1 MQFPERLIQLR
12 TQRGLSQEELAAA
25 LNVSRQTIGKWE
37 NGQVQPELPGLL
49 AISRF
54 FAISLDALVKGG
66 CCELSA
72 PAISPDADF
81 VAFLLRAKRS
91 TYAAHAPEGTPC
103 RPGSRDL
110 SYAEGSMSYLDSYFG
125 GNSFHGQETVWE
137 SGRAI
142 WCMNYSGRTLA
153 PTFSGDFLKRAL
165 QRGTPDALIA
175 ARSFS
180 SKTATPT
187 FAEARDLLNGSAAPK
202 PFSLG
207 NNSYTNVGFT
217 ADGCA
222 EAFPKEPYGVLS
234 IHQYLFAYYKGSP
247 KWRAFYSVTYNEKA
261 PRAEKLLYQRKKEAI

>member
-12 TQRGLSQEELAAA
+12 TQRGLSQEELAEA

-81 VAFLLRAKRS
+81 VAFLLSAKRS
-91 TYAAHAPEGTPC
+91 TYAAHAPEGTSC
-103 RPGSRDL
+103 RPGSHDL

-137 SGRAI
+137 SGGAI

-153 PTFSGDFLKRAL
+153 PTFSGDFLKLAL
-165 QRGTPDALIA
+165 QRGTPDAPYRGPQFFQQDGYTYVCQNQGSIEW
-175 ARSFS
+175 FS
-180 SKTATPT
+180 GT
-187 FAEARDLLNGSAAPK
+187 
-202 PFSLG
+202 
-207 NNSYTNVGFT
+207 
-217 ADGCA
+217 
-222 EAFPKEPYGVLS
+222 
-234 IHQYLFAYYKGSP
+234 
-247 KWRAFYSVTYNEKA
+247 
-261 PRAEKLLYQRKKEAI
+261 EAIFFGEQLVYECRFHGGWVR